1 MELGIE
7 ILSEM
12 NYTDLTVKPFSIV
25 TALIHVFA
33 DKCTRLKNLNLVDD
47 PVDLADIGS
56 SVVALVGYVETVVAV
71 VPEIVVVGYVE
82 TVVVLVG
89 YVETVV
95 VVVPEIVVVLEIA
108 VRLGGPGVHGH
119 VHYLGEGLQ
128 EGMHHAVMKH

>member
-71 VPEIVVVGYVE
+71 VPEIVVVV
-82 TVVVLVG
+82 VG

-95 VVVPEIVVVLEIA
+95 VVVPEIVVVVVLEIA

-128 EGMHHAVMKH
+128 EGMHHVVMKH

>member
-71 VPEIVVVGYVE
+71 VPEIVVVVVGYVE

-95 VVVPEIVVVLEIA
+95 VVVP
-108 VRLGGPGVHGH
+108 
-119 VHYLGEGLQ
+119 
-128 EGMHHAVMKH
+128 

>member
-71 VPEIVVVGYVE
+71 VPEIVVVV
-82 TVVVLVG
+82 VG

-95 VVVPEIVVVLEIA
+95 VVVPEIVVVVVLEIA
-108 VRLGGPGVHGH
+108 VRLGGPGEHGH